1 MPAPVQRSFACP
13 ACKATIYIPYH
24 LAPTSAPCPHCR
36 AIVTSPPLE
45 AVDQSIPPKREIPN
59 SIPAAIPHPVA
70 VSEPKISTPSPK
82 SSKTPWFVSA
92 ALLLLIVGGSWVFYQ
107 NFVDANTGRLD
118 PVTHAPVNEAAVK
131 PIYNFNWQTSA
142 RATLKNFLQATTLEE
157 KARYVIGGQE
167 TLQRLR
173 TQWGDQLLHEE
184 PIREED
190 FAAIVIPDA
199 QEESPT
205 YLLMYQRPAQYDIK
219 KFLRPLV
226 TMEVMQGADSLDP
239 LTSTL
244 TNPANFE
251 LQPLHVYAYFKH
263 TANGLQLDWDIY
275 LQTRYRMLHQ
285 FAEKSPAGSEATFR
299 VIAVQ
304 DVPLPEE
311 KKMQRKIYRITD
323 LAHITDSYRIY
334 TPSDSTVAQQMI
346 PIDWYQV
353 IDQKA
358 QFIPVTIVLKKMPNE
373 ELLLKSLICWDFE
386 GLAGT
391 TGNSLPQR
399 TPTPSPL
406 DAVSSP
412 ASPTPIDP

>member
-24 LAPTSAPCPHCR
+24 LEPTSAPCPHCR
-36 AIVTSPPLE
+36 TIVTSPALE
-45 AVDQSIPPKREIPN
+45 VAVATVPPKRVMPN
-59 SIPAAIPHPVA
+59 PISEVLAPPVA
-70 VSEPKISTPSPK
+70 VSEPKISSPSPT

-107 NFVDANTGRLD
+107 NFIDANTDRLD
-118 PVTHAPVNEAAVK
+118 PAAHAGVDDSAVK
-131 PIYNFNWQTSA
+131 PIYDFNWQTSA
-142 RATLKNFLQATTLEE
+142 RATLNSFLQATTLEE

-173 TQWGDQLLHEE
+173 SQWGDQLLHEE

-199 QEESPT
+199 REESPI
-205 YLLMYQRPAQYDIK
+205 YLMMYQRPAQYDIK

-251 LQPLHVYAYFKH
+251 LPPLHVYAYFKH
-263 TANGLQLDWDIY
+263 TANGLRLDWDIY

-311 KKMQRKIYRITD
+311 KKLQRKIYRITD

-334 TPSDSTVAQQMI
+334 TPTDATVAQQMS

-353 IDQKA
+353 LDQKA

-386 GLAGT
+386 GLGGT
-391 TGNSLPQR
+391 AGNSLPLR
-399 TPTPSPL
+399 TPIPPAP

-412 ASPTPIDP
+412 ASTTPIDP